1 MTLIVWLPMNRF
13 LRTGRNNMETKLHVE
28 GMTCGQCES
37 KVQAKLNNLPAITD
51 VRAFSSSNTV
61 IVHHTG
67 TLDHDGIAAELVEL
81 GYSLKPNDQWHLP
94 KLLAATI
101 ALLVISF
108 LVLRFSNSLNFDF
121 LPNIRQN
128 MGYGALF
135 TVGLLTSVH
144 CIAMCGGINISQC
157 NRFKQMKPSRPSLL
171 YNLGRVTS
179 YTILGGII
187 GGIGSVLSFS
197 GKSRGYVTIAVSIIM
212 LLMAIK
218 MLKLFQVSLP
228 SITLPSSFKKALAKL
243 SSKGPFFVGLAN
255 GFMPCGPLQSMQL
268 YALGTGSVI
277 RGALSMFYFSI
288 GTFPLMFAL
297 GFVSSLL
304 EHRFSK
310 HILKFSGLLIF
321 VLGLTMFTRG
331 AALAGVIVPF
341 QYNGDVVA
349 STLVSDTMQEVRID
363 LQSNHYEPIQVKKGI
378 PVALIINAEADQ
390 MNGCN
395 NPITIPSLG
404 LEQTLMPGENI
415 ITFTP
420 EDSGKMT
427 YTCWM
432 GMITSYIDVV
442 D

>member
-1 MTLIVWLPMNRF
+1 MK
-13 LRTGRNNMETKLHVE
+13 TKLYVE

-37 KVQAKLNNLPAITD
+37 KVQAKLNTIPAISS
-51 VRAFSSSNTV
+51 VKAFSSTNTV
-61 IVHHTG
+61 LVYHKA
-67 TLDHDGIAAELVEL
+67 TLDYALIEVTLDEL
-81 GYSLKPNDQWHLP
+81 GYSLEP
-94 KLLAATI
+94 KDRWRLLKLI
-101 ALLVISF
+101 AMIVTLLMIVF
-108 LVLRFSNSLNFDF
+108 FVLRFGNSMNFDF

-144 CIAMCGGINISQC
+144 CVAMCGGINISQC

-197 GKSRGYVTIAVSIIM
+197 GKSRGYVTIVVSIIM

-218 MLKLFQVSLP
+218 MLKLFHVSLP
-228 SITLPSSFKKALAKL
+228 SITLPSYFKKVLMKL

-268 YALGTGSVI
+268 YALGTGSII

-297 GFVSSLL
+297 GFVSSIL

-310 HILKFSGLLIF
+310 HIMKFSGLLIF

-341 QYNGDVVA
+341 QYNGDVVE
-349 STLVSDTMQEVRID
+349 STLISDNNQEVRID
-363 LQSNHYEPIQVKKGI
+363 LQSNHYAPIKVKRGI
-378 PVALIINAEADQ
+378 PVTMIINAEVDQ

-395 NPITIPSLG
+395 NPITIPSLDI
-404 LEQTLMPGENI
+404 EHTLIPGENI
-415 ITFTP
+415 ISFTP
-420 EDSGKMT
+420 DESGKIA